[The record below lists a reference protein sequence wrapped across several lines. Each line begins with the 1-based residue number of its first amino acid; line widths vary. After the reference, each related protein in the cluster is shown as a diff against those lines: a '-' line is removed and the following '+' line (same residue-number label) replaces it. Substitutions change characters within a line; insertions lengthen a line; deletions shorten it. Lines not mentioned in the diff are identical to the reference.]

1 MLSFEPLTPALGA
14 KVLGADLTGELSD
27 GDFAVIEPSPP

>member
-1 MLSFEPLTPALGA
+1 MLRFEPLTPALGA

-27 GDFAVIEPSPP
+27 GDLAAIEPSPP